1 MGCCVPNMIG
11 QKGTEITGNVK
22 DVMNSSIIGDIKNV
36 KDFKIKEGMLVKET
50 KADPYTIYET
60 ISVLGEGGF
69 GKVEKVRHKI
79 SKEIRAMKVIHKDR
93 IQLGSD
99 EEQAL
104 INEINVV
111 KSLDHPNIMKVF
123 EYFNNDNC
131 LYIVS
136 ELLSGG
142 ELFDKIQENKYLKED
157 VCAYLMKQIFSAVD
171 FCHQKNIIHRDL
183 KPENVLIESEE
194 ESRKEFFTI
203 KLIDFGTS
211 DKMKKGQNLDLQ
223 VGTPYYT
230 APEVL
235 NNNYNEKCDMELFYI

>member
-1 MGCCVPNMIG
+1 MGCCVQTMIG
-11 QKGTEITGNVK
+11 QKGTEITGNAR
-22 DVMNSSIIGDIKNV
+22 DILDSSINGDIKNV

-50 KADPYTIYET
+50 KADPYSIYET
-60 ISVLGEGGF
+60 ISVLGEGAF

-79 SKEIRAMKVIHKDR
+79 SKEVRAMKVIHKDR
-93 IQLGSD
+93 MQLGSD

-142 ELFDKIQENKYLKED
+142 ELFDKISENKFLKED
-157 VCAYLMKQIFSAVD
+157 VCAYLMRQIFSAVD
-171 FCHQKNIIHRDL
+171 FCHQKNIIHRD
-183 KPENVLIESEE
+183 
-194 ESRKEFFTI
+194 
-203 KLIDFGTS
+203 
-211 DKMKKGQNLDLQ
+211 
-223 VGTPYYT
+223 
-230 APEVL
+230 
-235 NNNYNEKCDMELFYI
+235 